1 MGTAGLGCCEYNN
14 IFSEKTQG
22 FTKRQIYFLRFFSY
36 PHCRK
41 EKGKPHFTAIRLCR
55 NISCLCDK
63 RQSYNAG
70 IIGHIVRL
78 CILTI
83 KKINSMTVFPPY
95 SRGFLP
101 HIILFYFLFL
111 LVTQS
116 IDTVRKD
123 R

>member
-41 EKGKPHFTAIRLCR
+41 EKGEPHFTAIRLCR

-83 KKINSMTVFPPY
+83 KKIDSMTVFP
-95 SRGFLP
+95 SIFKRFLTAYYP
-101 HIILFYFLFL
+101 FLFPFPACH
-111 LVTQS
+111 TGY
-116 IDTVRKD
+116 
-123 R
+123 